1 MGAAGKDRA
10 PRIGQPTWIGR
21 CCARAGA
28 AAKPPLKPANLG
40 APRLGVDPASA
51 EGGLAFGRRLGD
63 GARRGGAVF
72 SAAGGGAA
80 EGGGES
86 VRGAIPLS
94 VPNWLRSRVGG
105 ERGRYPAA
113 RRTRYA
119 SCRCAPVECCAAAV
133 CLPPPPKQLCHDS
146 ARRA

>member
-1 MGAAGKDRA
+1 MGADWAMG
-10 PRIGQPTWIGR
+10 
-21 CCARAGA
+21 RAGA
-28 AAKPPLKPANLG
+28 GRFFRLPVE
-40 APRLGVDPASA
+40 APR
-51 EGGLAFGRRLGD
+51 R
-63 GARRGGAVF
+63 
-72 SAAGGGAA
+72 
-80 EGGGES
+80 GGES

-105 ERGRYPAA
+105 GRGRYPAA